1 MAEAEFQQIV
11 DPIVDGKT
19 DTLAP
24 ERKAASDRIWALW
37 HRRSRYREL
46 ELQEVQLN
54 GNVGNDLT
62 KEQEENLEKNGYMF
76 ARKSGIMPAP
86 QLNGLELQLQIDNY
100 ARDLA
105 AGATRW
111 GHLGEIRRVHRAR
124 RFVAWHHSA
133 YATPCARTI
142 RTRRDDH

>member
-19 DTLAP
+19 DTLAS
-24 ERKAASDRIWALW
+24 ERKAASDRICALW

-46 ELQEVQLN
+46 KSQEVQLK

-76 ARKSGIMPAP
+76 ARKSGIMPAR

-105 AGATRW
+105 ARRDEVGVISAKS
-111 GHLGEIRRVHRAR
+111 GEFIVPDVPSHASLR
-124 RFVAWHHSA
+124 

>member
-1 MAEAEFQQIV
+1 VAEAEFQQIV

-19 DTLAP
+19 DTVAP

-46 ELQEVQLN
+46 ESQEVQLN

-76 ARKSGIMPAP
+76 ARKSGIMPAR

-100 ARDLA
+100 ARP
-105 AGATRW
+105 
-111 GHLGEIRRVHRAR
+111 RR
-124 RFVAWHHSA
+124 
-133 YATPCARTI
+133 
-142 RTRRDDH
+142 RRDEVGSSRRNPASSSCPTFRRMASLRLRHALRSYNPHPTG

>member
-1 MAEAEFQQIV
+1 MAEAELQQIV

-19 DTLAP
+19 DTVAP

-46 ELQEVQLN
+46 ESQEVQLN

-76 ARKSGIMPAP
+76 ARKSGIMPAR
-86 QLNGLELQLQIDNY
+86 QLNGLELHMNLLSGCSE
-100 ARDLA
+100 AP
-105 AGATRW
+105 
-111 GHLGEIRRVHRAR
+111 R
-124 RFVAWHHSA
+124 RFAFV
-133 YATPCARTI
+133 YGPCTGRKSPLARVC
-142 RTRRDDH
+142 RPGHRQRERD

>member
-1 MAEAEFQQIV
+1 VAEAEFQQIV

-24 ERKAASDRIWALW
+24 ERKAASDRICALW

-46 ELQEVQLN
+46 ESQEVQLN

-76 ARKSGIMPAP
+76 ARKSGIMPAR

-111 GHLGEIRRVHRAR
+111 GSSRRNPASSSCPTFR
-124 RFVAWHHSA
+124 RMASLRLRHALRSYNPHP
-133 YATPCARTI
+133 TG
-142 RTRRDDH
+142 